1 MTPTTMPPIL
11 PHTPWYRSDVQ
22 LHIVLSLAAQ
32 AGSISVRLLEH
43 WQWLSGLWP
52 GSAADIGQLVA
63 IGFGLYAAIRR
74 GSSTIAPLTL
84 TAAGAVK
91 QSADNPAIM
100 AETGTTI

>member
-1 MTPTTMPPIL
+1 MTPPTMPPVL

-32 AGSISVRLLEH
+32 AGSILARVAERWE
-43 WQWLSGLWP
+43 WAAGLWP
-52 GSAADIGQLVA
+52 GSAADAGQLLAV
-63 IGFGLYAAIRR
+63 GFGLYAAIRR

-84 TAAGAVK
+84 TAAGAAK